1 MRSDDA
7 DDDGKAADDQ
17 DNDNDSAVHGAME
30 EEEGISEPSSCL
42 RGLLTARKGMGLLCC
57 LRSLRRVRAE

>member
-1 MRSDDA
+1 MST
-7 DDDGKAADDQ
+7 DDQ

-30 EEEGISEPSSCL
+30 EEEDISEPSSCP

-57 LRSLRRVRAE
+57 LRSLRRVRAQ